1 METLRGGSS
10 PLLDILAGRVG
21 RPPLRIIVKFIIIH
35 KIMFAVKFEM
45 DGQNVKKTYSHEVF
59 TDSRHKTR
67 EEAEKVVRGYYRD
80 FMNDGPDGRTRIEGT
95 DTDFTVI
102 SNNPEA
108 RITGTLHFYI
118 EEEEND

>member
-1 METLRGGSS
+1 METIRSRSS

-118 EEEEND
+118 EEED

>member
-1 METLRGGSS
+1 M
-10 PLLDILAGRVG
+10 
-21 RPPLRIIVKFIIIH
+21 RIIVKFIIIH

-102 SNNPEA
+102 TDNPAA

>member
-1 METLRGGSS
+1 M
-10 PLLDILAGRVG
+10 
-21 RPPLRIIVKFIIIH
+21 RIIVKFIIIH
-35 KIMFAVKFEM
+35 KKNTIMFAVKFEM

-118 EEEEND
+118 EEEND

>member
-1 METLRGGSS
+1 
-10 PLLDILAGRVG
+10 
-21 RPPLRIIVKFIIIH
+21 
-35 KIMFAVKFEM
+35 MFAVKFEM

-59 TDSRHKTR
+59 TDSRHETR

-118 EEEEND
+118 EEEAND

>member
-1 METLRGGSS
+1 METIRSRSS

-118 EEEEND
+118 EEEND